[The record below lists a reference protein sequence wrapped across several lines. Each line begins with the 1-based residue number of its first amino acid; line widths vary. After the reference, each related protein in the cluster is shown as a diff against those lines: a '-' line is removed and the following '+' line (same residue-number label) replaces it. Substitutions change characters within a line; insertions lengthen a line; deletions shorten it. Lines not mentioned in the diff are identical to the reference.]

1 MLALRQHPGPTE
13 LHGGSWLACDSS
25 TSVHRKYRGA
35 CIAGKPG
42 SHRDRTHSRSA
53 LLNLP
58 HFMLV
63 NASFTPIAINTAPMV
78 RSNQCPIRANPARTR
93 CWLNSMATRQNH
105 SAVAT
110 ARYTP

>member
-1 MLALRQHPGPTE
+1 MLALRQHRGHAE
-13 LHGGSWLACDSS
+13 LQGGSWLACDSNA
-25 TSVHRKYRGA
+25 SVHRKYRGA

-42 SHRDRTHSRSA
+42 SHMDRAHLHSV
-53 LLNLP
+53 LLIQP
-58 HFMLV
+58 YFMLV

-93 CWLNSMATRQNH
+93 CWLNSIATRQNH